1 MLGAD
6 VELAALHDGVISWEA
21 PIWGFARRHMVS
33 PVEFSGASFLGAF
46 FSAQRHCLAFFPS
59 RDAQK
64 LDLAAPHSENA
75 NRAENSAFLKQMRTS
90 SKPDLYQ
97 TQGQSKEGLAEAR
110 RERRS

>member
-21 PIWGFARRHMVS
+21 PIWGFARSHMVS
-33 PVEFSGASFLGAF
+33 PVEFSDASFLGAF
-46 FSAQRHCLAFFPS
+46 FSAQRHCLASFPS

-75 NRAENSAFLKQMRTS
+75 NRAESSAFFKANEKVFQ
-90 SKPDLYQ
+90 
-97 TQGQSKEGLAEAR
+97 A
-110 RERRS
+110 